1 MGAIL
6 HEGGLSIV
14 RVCYQTG
21 LPVETLSEFD
31 SSVKIFLVSY
41 VQGQI
46 EFCQGAIDPGRNIQ
60 K

>member
-31 SSVKIFLVSY
+31 SSVKIFLVRMFR
-41 VQGQI
+41 V
-46 EFCQGAIDPGRNIQ
+46 